1 MKNKI
6 DREKIDNFFQ
16 NILDNTDSKKKKD
29 NLKIV
34 YNVLLHLYE
43 TGSSNFSIALIGK
56 LSKKE
61 GGPITQTIRNAQGKD
76 YRDLIDFFVNNIT
89 ISDNYKENSDYKLSD
104 YIDDP
109 ALKAHINIIISENK
123 SLKNQLNILRNN
135 MNKNYEL
142 NYHVENNIINNSLTD
157 INSSNTLL
165 SSEIEAITKFIKD
178 IENNSSSIKLT
189 DIGSLKDENDVL
201 VANPGFFDGLKKI
214 ILT

>member
-6 DREKIDNFFQ
+6 DKEKIDNFFQ

-34 YNVLLHLYE
+34 YDVLLHLYE

-89 ISDNYKENSDYKLSD
+89 ILDKHKENSDYKLSD

-123 SLKNQLNILRNN
+123 SLRNQLNILKNN
-135 MNKNYEL
+135 MYKNNEL
-142 NYHVENNIINNSLTD
+142 NYHVENNINTSSTDTRNNT
-157 INSSNTLL
+157 
-165 SSEIEAITKFIKD
+165 
-178 IENNSSSIKLT
+178 
-189 DIGSLKDENDVL
+189 
-201 VANPGFFDGLKKI
+201 
-214 ILT
+214 

>member
-6 DREKIDNFFQ
+6 DKEKIDNFFQ

-34 YNVLLHLYE
+34 YDVLLHLYE

-89 ISDNYKENSDYKLSD
+89 ILDKHKENSDYKLSD

-123 SLKNQLNILRNN
+123 SLKNQLNILKNN

-142 NYHVENNIINNSLTD
+142 NYHVENNINNSSTD
-157 INSSNTLL
+157 TRNNTLL
-165 SSEIEAITKFIKD
+165 SSEIESITKFIKD
-178 IENNSSSIKLT
+178 IENNSISIKLT
-189 DIGSLKDENDVL
+189 NLGSLKDENDIL

>member
-123 SLKNQLNILRNN
+123 SLKNQLNILKNN

-142 NYHVENNIINNSLTD
+142 NYNVENNINNNSLID
-157 INSSNTLL
+157 SNSNPLL

-178 IENNSSSIKLT
+178 IENNSISIKLT
-189 DIGSLKDENDVL
+189 NLGSLKDENDIL

>member
-1 MKNKI
+1 MRNKI

-34 YNVLLHLYE
+34 YDILLHLYE
-43 TGSSNFSIALIGK
+43 TGSNNFSIALIGK

-76 YRDLIDFFVNNIT
+76 YRDLIEFFVNNIT
-89 ISDNYKENSDYKLSD
+89 VSDKHKENSDYKLSD

-123 SLKNQLNILRNN
+123 SLKNQLNILKNN

-142 NYHVENNIINNSLTD
+142 NYHVKNNINNNSLTD
-157 INSSNTLL
+157 NSSNKLL
-165 SSEIEAITKFIKD
+165 SSEIESITKFIKD
-178 IENNSSSIKLT
+178 IETNGISIKLT
-189 DIGSLKDENDVL
+189 DIGSLKDENDIL
-201 VANPGFFDGLKKI
+201 IANPGFFDGLKKI

>member
-16 NILDNTDSKKKKD
+16 NILDHTDSKKKKD

-34 YNVLLHLYE
+34 YDILLHLYE
-43 TGSSNFSIALIGK
+43 TGSNNFSIALIGK

-61 GGPITQTIRNAQGKD
+61 GGPITQTIRNAKGKD
-76 YRDLIDFFVNNIT
+76 YRDLIEFFVNNIT
-89 ISDNYKENSDYKLSD
+89 LSDMHKENSDYKLSD

-123 SLKNQLNILRNN
+123 SLKNQLNILKNN

-142 NYHVENNIINNSLTD
+142 NYHVEKNIDNISTDTIN
-157 INSSNTLL
+157 NTLL
-165 SSEIEAITKFIKD
+165 SSEIESITKFIKD
-178 IENNSSSIKLT
+178 IENNSISIKLT
-189 DIGSLKDENDVL
+189 NLGSLKDENDIL
-201 VANPGFFDGLKKI
+201 IANPGFFDGLKKI

>member
-6 DREKIDNFFQ
+6 DKEKIDNFFQ

-34 YNVLLHLYE
+34 YDVLLHLYE

-76 YRDLIDFFVNNIT
+76 YRDLIEFFVNNIT
-89 ISDNYKENSDYKLSD
+89 ISDNYKENSDYELSD

-123 SLKNQLNILRNN
+123 SLKNQLNILKNN

-142 NYHVENNIINNSLTD
+142 NYHVENNINNNS
-157 INSSNTLL
+157 NNTLL
-165 SSEIEAITKFIKD
+165 SSEIESITKFIKD
-178 IENNSSSIKLT
+178 IETNGISIKLT
-189 DIGSLKDENDVL
+189 DIGSLKDENDIL
-201 VANPGFFDGLKKI
+201 IANPGFFDGLKKI

>member
-34 YNVLLHLYE
+34 YDVLLHLYE
-43 TGSSNFSIALIGK
+43 TGSSKFSISLIGK

-76 YRDLIDFFVNNIT
+76 YRDLIEFFVNNIT
-89 ISDNYKENSDYKLSD
+89 IFDKNNVDSNYKLSD

-109 ALKAHINIIISENK
+109 GLKAHINIIISENK

-214 ILT
+214 VLT

>member
-1 MKNKI
+1 MRNKI

-34 YNVLLHLYE
+34 YDVLLHLYE

-61 GGPITQTIRNAQGKD
+61 GGPITQTIRNVQGKD
-76 YRDLIDFFVNNIT
+76 YRNLIDFFVNNIT
-89 ISDNYKENSDYKLSD
+89 ILDKHKENSDYKLSD

-135 MNKNYEL
+135 MNKNYGL
-142 NYHVENNIINNSLTD
+142 NYHVENNINNSSIDTR
-157 INSSNTLL
+157 NNTLL
-165 SSEIEAITKFIKD
+165 SSEIESITKFIKD
-178 IENNSSSIKLT
+178 IENNSISIKLT
-189 DIGSLKDENDVL
+189 NLGSLKDENDIL

>member
-6 DREKIDNFFQ
+6 DKEKIDNFFQ

-34 YNVLLHLYE
+34 YDVLLHLYE

-89 ISDNYKENSDYKLSD
+89 ILDKHKENSDYKLSD

-123 SLKNQLNILRNN
+123 SLKNQLNILKNN

-142 NYHVENNIINNSLTD
+142 NYHVENNINNSSTD
-157 INSSNTLL
+157 TRNNTLL
-165 SSEIEAITKFIKD
+165 SSEIESITKFIKD
-178 IENNSSSIKLT
+178 IENNSISIKLT
-189 DIGSLKDENDVL
+189 NLGSLKDENDIL

-214 ILT
+214 IPT

>member
-6 DREKIDNFFQ
+6 DKEKIDNFFQ
-16 NILDNTDSKKKKD
+16 NIVDNTDSKKKKD

-34 YNVLLHLYE
+34 YDVLLHLYE
-43 TGSSNFSIALIGK
+43 TASNNFSIALIGK

-123 SLKNQLNILRNN
+123 SLKNQLNILKNN

-142 NYHVENNIINNSLTD
+142 NYHVENNINNSLTD
-157 INSSNTLL
+157 TSKNTLL
-165 SSEIEAITKFIKD
+165 SSEIESITKFIKD
-178 IENNSSSIKLT
+178 IETNGISIKLT
-189 DIGSLKDENDVL
+189 DIGSLKDENDIL
-201 VANPGFFDGLKKI
+201 IANPGFFDGLKKI

>member
-6 DREKIDNFFQ
+6 DIEKINNFFQ
-16 NILDNTDSKKKKD
+16 SIIDNTDSKKKKY

-34 YNVLLHLYE
+34 YDVLLHLYE
-43 TGSSNFSIALIGK
+43 TGSTNFSIALIGK

-61 GGPITQTIRNAQGKD
+61 GGPITQTIRNTQGKD
-76 YRDLIDFFVNNIT
+76 YRDLIDFFVNNIS
-89 ISDNYKENSDYKLSD
+89 ISDKYKENSDYKLSD

-123 SLKNQLNILRNN
+123 SLKNQLNILKNN

-142 NYHVENNIINNSLTD
+142 NYDLKSNDIKNSLTD
-157 INSSNTLL
+157 TNNILL
-165 SSEIEAITKFIKD
+165 SSEIESIIKFIKD
-178 IENNSSSIKLT
+178 IEDKRISIKLT
-189 DIGSLKDENDVL
+189 DTRSLKDENNIL

-214 ILT
+214 IST

>member
-6 DREKIDNFFQ
+6 DKEKIDNFFQ

-34 YNVLLHLYE
+34 YDVLLHLYE

-56 LSKKE
+56 LPKKE

-89 ISDNYKENSDYKLSD
+89 ILDKHKENSDYKLSD

-123 SLKNQLNILRNN
+123 SLRNQLNILKNN

-142 NYHVENNIINNSLTD
+142 NYHVENNINNSSTD
-157 INSSNTLL
+157 TRNNTLL
-165 SSEIEAITKFIKD
+165 SSEIESITKFIKD
-178 IENNSSSIKLT
+178 IENNSISIKLT
-189 DIGSLKDENDVL
+189 NLGSLKDENDIL

>member
-6 DREKIDNFFQ
+6 DIEKINNFFQ
-16 NILDNTDSKKKKD
+16 SLIDNTDSKKKKY

-34 YNVLLHLYE
+34 YDVLLHLYE
-43 TGSSNFSIALIGK
+43 TGSTNFSIALIGK

-61 GGPITQTIRNAQGKD
+61 GGPITQTIRNTQGKD
-76 YRDLIDFFVNNIT
+76 YRDLIDFFVNNIS

-123 SLKNQLNILRNN
+123 SLKNQLNILKNN

-142 NYHVENNIINNSLTD
+142 NYDLKSNDIKNSLIDTNNI
-157 INSSNTLL
+157 LL
-165 SSEIEAITKFIKD
+165 SSEIESIIKFIKD
-178 IENNSSSIKLT
+178 IEDKRISIKLT
-189 DIGSLKDENDVL
+189 DTRSLKDENNIL

>member
-6 DREKIDNFFQ
+6 DKEKIDNFFQ

-34 YNVLLHLYE
+34 YDVLLHLYE

-89 ISDNYKENSDYKLSD
+89 ILDKHKENSDYKLSD

-123 SLKNQLNILRNN
+123 SLRNQLNILKNN

-142 NYHVENNIINNSLTD
+142 NYHVENNINNSSTD
-157 INSSNTLL
+157 TRNNTLL
-165 SSEIEAITKFIKD
+165 SSEIESITKFIKD
-178 IENNSSSIKLT
+178 IENNSISIKLT
-189 DIGSLKDENDVL
+189 NLGSLKDENDIL

>member
-6 DREKIDNFFQ
+6 DKEKIDNFFQ
-16 NILDNTDSKKKKD
+16 NILDNTNSKKKKD

-34 YNVLLHLYE
+34 YDVLLHLYE

-61 GGPITQTIRNAQGKD
+61 GGPITQTIRNVQGKD

-123 SLKNQLNILRNN
+123 SLKNQLNILKNN
-135 MNKNYEL
+135 MNKNYKL
-142 NYHVENNIINNSLTD
+142 NYHVENNINNSLTD
-157 INSSNTLL
+157 TSKNTLL
-165 SSEIEAITKFIKD
+165 SSEIESITKFIKD
-178 IENNSSSIKLT
+178 IETNSISIKLT
-189 DIGSLKDENDVL
+189 DIGSLKDENDIL
-201 VANPGFFDGLKKI
+201 IANPGFFDGLKKI

>member
-6 DREKIDNFFQ
+6 DKEKIDNFFQ

-34 YNVLLHLYE
+34 YDVLLHLYE

-76 YRDLIDFFVNNIT
+76 YRDLIEFFVNNIT

-123 SLKNQLNILRNN
+123 SLKNQLNILKNN

-142 NYHVENNIINNSLTD
+142 NYHVENNINNSSTD
-157 INSSNTLL
+157 TRNNTLL
-165 SSEIEAITKFIKD
+165 SSEIESITKFIKD
-178 IENNSSSIKLT
+178 IETNGISIKLT
-189 DIGSLKDENDVL
+189 DIGSLKDENDIL
-201 VANPGFFDGLKKI
+201 IANPGFFDGLKKI

>member
-6 DREKIDNFFQ
+6 DKEKIDNFFQ

-34 YNVLLHLYE
+34 YDVLLHLYE

-89 ISDNYKENSDYKLSD
+89 ILDKHKENSDYKLSD

-123 SLKNQLNILRNN
+123 SLRNQLNILKNN

-142 NYHVENNIINNSLTD
+142 NYHVENNINNSSTD
-157 INSSNTLL
+157 TRNNTLL
-165 SSEIEAITKFIKD
+165 SSEIESITKFIKD
-178 IENNSSSIKLT
+178 IENNSISIKLT
-189 DIGSLKDENDVL
+189 NLGSLKDENDIL
-201 VANPGFFDGLKKI
+201 IANPGFFDGLKKI

>member
-34 YNVLLHLYE
+34 YDILLHLYE
-43 TGSSNFSIALIGK
+43 TGSNNFSIALIGK

-76 YRDLIDFFVNNIT
+76 YKDLIEFFVNNIT

-123 SLKNQLNILRNN
+123 SLKNQLNILKNN

-142 NYHVENNIINNSLTD
+142 NYHVENNINNSSTD
-157 INSSNTLL
+157 TSNNTLL
-165 SSEIEAITKFIKD
+165 SSEIESITKFIKD
-178 IENNSSSIKLT
+178 IENNSISIKLT
-189 DIGSLKDENDVL
+189 DIGSLKDENDIL
-201 VANPGFFDGLKKI
+201 IANPGFFDGLKKI
-214 ILT
+214 ILM

>member
-6 DREKIDNFFQ
+6 DKEKIDNFFQ

-34 YNVLLHLYE
+34 YDVLLHLYE

-89 ISDNYKENSDYKLSD
+89 ILDKHKENSDYKLSD

-123 SLKNQLNILRNN
+123 SLKNQLNILKNN
-135 MNKNYEL
+135 MNKNYKL
-142 NYHVENNIINNSLTD
+142 NYHVENNINNSSTD
-157 INSSNTLL
+157 TRNNTLL
-165 SSEIEAITKFIKD
+165 SSEIESITKFIKD
-178 IENNSSSIKLT
+178 IENNSISIKLT
-189 DIGSLKDENDVL
+189 NLGSLKDENDIL

>member
-6 DREKIDNFFQ
+6 DKEKIDNFFQ

-89 ISDNYKENSDYKLSD
+89 ILDKHKENSDYKLSD

-123 SLKNQLNILRNN
+123 SLKNQLNILKNN
-135 MNKNYEL
+135 MNKNYKL
-142 NYHVENNIINNSLTD
+142 NYHVENNINNSSTD
-157 INSSNTLL
+157 TRNNTLL
-165 SSEIEAITKFIKD
+165 SSEIESITKFIKD
-178 IENNSSSIKLT
+178 IENNSISIKLT
-189 DIGSLKDENDVL
+189 NLGSLKDENDIL

>member
-34 YNVLLHLYE
+34 YDVLLHLYE
-43 TGSSNFSIALIGK
+43 TGSSKFSISLIGK

-214 ILT
+214 VLT

>member
-6 DREKIDNFFQ
+6 DIEKINNFFQ
-16 NILDNTDSKKKKD
+16 SLIDNTDSKKKKY

-34 YNVLLHLYE
+34 YDVLLHLYE
-43 TGSSNFSIALIGK
+43 TGSTNFSIALIGK

-61 GGPITQTIRNAQGKD
+61 GGPITQTIRNTQGKD

-123 SLKNQLNILRNN
+123 SLKNQLNILKNN

-142 NYHVENNIINNSLTD
+142 NYDLKSNVIKNSLIDTNNI
-157 INSSNTLL
+157 LL
-165 SSEIEAITKFIKD
+165 SSEIESIIKFVKD
-178 IENNSSSIKLT
+178 IEDKRISIKLT
-189 DIGSLKDENDVL
+189 DTRSLKDENNIL